1 MELVNLSDRFDHVEN
16 CTEKHFI
23 ELLKGIERF
32 LPDKTK
38 QMKKKAMKNKRL
50 HKKMKSQ

>member
-16 CTEKHFI
+16 CTEKNFI

-38 QMKKKAMKNKRL
+38 QMKKKRP
-50 HKKMKSQ
+50 